1 MYLKENYDRARSH
14 VEPAPISMKMDIS
27 PDRKPA
33 KVIERQSS
41 IKDGFLKPCYN
52 LKLVNEEERTL
63 LLINQIV
70 IGKNE
75 DNATD
80 KLMNIIDSKIENGE
94 LEKTQEILD
103 KIMKMQ
109 ITIMGSE
116 PFHVDDGTKEDG
128 TPHRDIRIIE
138 TPIPTP

>member
-1 MYLKENYDRARSH
+1 
-14 VEPAPISMKMDIS
+14 
-27 PDRKPA
+27 
-33 KVIERQSS
+33 
-41 IKDGFLKPCYN
+41 
-52 LKLVNEEERTL
+52 
-63 LLINQIV
+63 
-70 IGKNE
+70 
-75 DNATD
+75 
-80 KLMNIIDSKIENGE
+80 MNIIDSKIENGE
-94 LEKTQEILD
+94 LEQTQKILD